1 MTKQD
6 ELKKSLQPQPDLEL
20 TVLIGSQ
27 AGGNAMSQSD
37 WDIAVRWKK
46 NIRGTARLQR
56 MEILKQQITNAIEIH
71 KDQIDCIDMAPA
83 RLAMCTVIAKEGIIL
98 KGEDTLAW
106 IHYLSQTWAELEEF
120 YWRKSNA
127 A

>member
-6 ELKKSLQPQPDLEL
+6 ELKKLLQTLPDLEL
-20 TVLIGSQ
+20 AVLIGSQ
-27 AGGNAMSQSD
+27 ASGNATPQSD
-37 WDIAVRWKK
+37 WDIAVRWGK
-46 NIRGTARLQR
+46 NIHGKARLQH
-56 MEILKQQITNAIEIH
+56 MEILKQQIAIAIKTH
-71 KDQIDCIDMAPA
+71 KDQIDFIDITSA
-83 RLAMCTVIAKEGIIL
+83 RLAMRAVIAEEGIIL

-106 IHYLSQTWAELEEF
+106 SHYLTQTWAELEEF